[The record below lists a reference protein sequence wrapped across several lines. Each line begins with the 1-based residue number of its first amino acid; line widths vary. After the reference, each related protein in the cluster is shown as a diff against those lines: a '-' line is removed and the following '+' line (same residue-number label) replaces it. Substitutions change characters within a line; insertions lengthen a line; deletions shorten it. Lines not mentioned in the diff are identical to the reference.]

1 MLPKEI
7 WMEAPL
13 LNLEGNGFMRIENYQ
28 SILEFT
34 DERLKLRMKGMVY
47 EVQGTNLI
55 IRGVTK
61 REIFVGGEIHGLL
74 VQQEAKR

>member
-7 WMEAPL
+7 WIEAPL

-47 EVQGTNLI
+47 EVQGTHLI

-61 REIFVGGEIHGLL
+61 REIFVEGEIHGLL